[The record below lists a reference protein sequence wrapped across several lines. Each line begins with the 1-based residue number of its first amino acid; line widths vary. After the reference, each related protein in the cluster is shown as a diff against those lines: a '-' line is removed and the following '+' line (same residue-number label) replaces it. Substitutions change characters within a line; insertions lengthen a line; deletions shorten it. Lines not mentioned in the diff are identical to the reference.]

1 MKRFLLLALCL
12 LPLTGVTSCGYHAG
26 GLVNPRMQ
34 GVSTFAVN
42 MFDNVTTY
50 PELGQLVTS
59 AVGNELQSDGTFKM
73 AAPSSADVVIRGSVT
88 SASLSRT
95 LVDWQD
101 TNLSRELR
109 VRVHV
114 SYEVIRRST
123 GEVIRKGRAT
133 GDGTYFNTGGN
144 TLTGRSAALSYGA
157 RQAASA
163 IVDQLTIP

>member
-26 GLVNPRMQ
+26 GLLNPRMK

-42 MFDNVTTY
+42 MFDNETTY
-50 PELGQLVTS
+50 PELAQLVTS

-73 AAPSSADVVIRGSVT
+73 ASPSSADVVIRGAVT
-88 SASLSRT
+88 HASISRA
-95 LVDWQD
+95 LVDWED
-101 TNLSRELR
+101 ANLSRELH

-114 SYEVIRRST
+114 SYVVTRRST
-123 GEVIRKGRAT
+123 GEVIKKGYAV

-144 TLTGRSAALSYGA
+144 TLTGRSAAFSYGA
-157 RQAASA
+157 RQAASS
-163 IVDQLTIP
+163 IVAQLTIP